1 MSPLLPLLIVVV
13 MVFVFIV
20 VVNAEQSPR
29 ESQNLAEGDKD
40 GIMNFAGRRHYE
52 AGNQEAAANH
62 YQQNCG

>member
-1 MSPLLPLLIVVV
+1 

-40 GIMNFAGRRHYE
+40 GIMNFAGRRHDE
-52 AGNQEAAANH
+52 AGNQEAAADY